1 MEKAK
6 PRSIKIGKSIADILD
21 EAVIIKLLKTEK
33 ENQAAIETLE
43 KKVEEL
49 TSENL
54 RLRQRIQ

>member
-33 ENQAAIETLE
+33 ENQTAIETLE